1 MSTAALLG
9 LCVLV
14 AGAFFTE
21 AVVGFGATVLT
32 VSFGAQL
39 VPMDVVLPAFVPLN
53 IALSAFVIARNAAH
67 IDRRTLLRA
76 IAPAVALGAA
86 AGMRLT
92 ALQRD
97 RRLLVAFALFVCAVG
112 LSELY
117 RTLRARPAPPLPRA
131 LTLTLLGAGGV
142 VHGLFGAGGP
152 LVVYATGRLMP
163 DPKTFRATL
172 AVVWCALNA
181 ALVVNYARL
190 GSLTAQSARTTAA
203 LVPSLLVGA
212 LAGDWA
218 QARVPLRAFRIA
230 TAVLLLTAGVSLA
243 LRNLLAR

>member
-39 VPMDVVLPAFVPLN
+39 VPMDVVLPAFIPLN
-53 IALSAFVIARNAAH
+53 IALSAFVIARNVAY

-86 AGMRLT
+86 VGMQLT

-97 RRLLVAFALFVCAVG
+97 RRLLIAFALFVCGVG
-112 LSELY
+112 VSELY
-117 RTLRARPAPPLPRA
+117 RTLRARPSPPLPRA
-131 LTLTLLGAGGV
+131 LTLALLGAGGV

-172 AVVWCALNA
+172 AVVWCTLNV
-181 ALVVNYARL
+181 ALVLNYARL
-190 GSLTAQSARTTAA
+190 GTLTLQSARTSAV
-203 LVPSLLVGA
+203 LLPSLLVGA

-218 QARVPLRAFRIA
+218 QSRVPLRAFRIA
-230 TAVLLLTAGVSLA
+230 TAALLLTAGVSLA
-243 LRNLLAR
+243 LRNLLAG